1 MKRRNIFLLILL
13 ISNLNEIGNKKDK
26 FIFVENNK
34 GNLIRKGISEG
45 EIRKLNERKEEAQ
58 KSAAILTSSRL
69 LQIKN
74 EAVHLKTLRILSI
87 GNSLS
92 QDAQRW
98 LYQIAK
104 AAGYEDII
112 IANLFWM
119 ACSLS
124 QHAKNAKEDTGQDQY
139 EYQLNTDGEIQY
151 KKGYNIKSS
160 IESEDWDFITLQ
172 QVSGDSGKEETYNED
187 LIYLIDYIKQY
198 AKNQNVKIVWYM
210 TWAYQSDSSHP
221 DFGKYN
227 HNQMNMCNA
236 IVNAVKIRSI
246 QIKIYLL
253 SSRLERQFKI

>member
-34 GNLIRKGISEG
+34 GNLIRKEISEG

-58 KSAAILTSSRL
+58 KSAAFLTSSRL

-74 EAVHLKTLRILSI
+74 EAEPLKTLRILSI

-92 QDAQRW
+92 QDAHRW

-112 IANLFWM
+112 IANLFRM

-124 QHAKNAKEDTGQDQY
+124 QHANNAREDTGQDQY

-172 QVSGDSGKEETYNED
+172 QVSGDSGK
-187 LIYLIDYIKQY
+187 
-198 AKNQNVKIVWYM
+198 
-210 TWAYQSDSSHP
+210 
-221 DFGKYN
+221 
-227 HNQMNMCNA
+227 
-236 IVNAVKIRSI
+236 
-246 QIKIYLL
+246 
-253 SSRLERQFKI
+253 